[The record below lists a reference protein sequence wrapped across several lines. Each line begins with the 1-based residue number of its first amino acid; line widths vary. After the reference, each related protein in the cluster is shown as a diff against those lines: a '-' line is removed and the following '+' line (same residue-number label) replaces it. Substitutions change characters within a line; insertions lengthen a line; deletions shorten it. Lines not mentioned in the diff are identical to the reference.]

1 MSVTREIEQFAAQV
15 PQELQRTARHAYLA
29 GLGAVGLAGNGA
41 SSVFGM
47 LVDEGRQVQKASA
60 AKVSALVDTVVSEA
74 GDAVTGTAKEIERTI
89 QRGTKQAL
97 NRLGMPS
104 RGDVADL
111 IARVEQLT
119 KKVDAL
125 SRKAR
130 KEAGHAG

>member
-1 MSVTREIEQFAAQV
+1 MSFTRDIEQFAAQV
-15 PQELQRTARHAYLA
+15 PQEIQRTARQAWLA
-29 GLGAVGLAGNGA
+29 GLGAAGLAGNGA

-47 LVDEGRQVQKASA
+47 LVDEGRQVQKSSA
-60 AKVSALVDTVVSEA
+60 ARLNTLVDTVVTET
-74 GDAVTGTAKEIERTI
+74 GDAVTNTVNRFEQTV

-104 RGDVADL
+104 RGDVADP

-125 SRKAR
+125 ARKSR
-130 KEAGHAG
+130 KEAAHVG